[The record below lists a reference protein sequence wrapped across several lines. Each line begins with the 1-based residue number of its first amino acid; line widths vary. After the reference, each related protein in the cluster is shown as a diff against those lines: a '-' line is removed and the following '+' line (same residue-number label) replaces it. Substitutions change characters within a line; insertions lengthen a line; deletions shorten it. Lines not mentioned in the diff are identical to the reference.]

1 MALGINWGQAGS
13 VILSGLVIVFLILII
28 LIAAVELTSRLVKSA
43 EKKTQA
49 AAPAP
54 VLAPPTVAAPA
65 PFVQAGIEE
74 ETVAAISAA
83 VYCCLE
89 NATGAGAPA
98 YAIKSISRASGVRP
112 VWGFAGMRENT
123 RPF

>member
-1 MALGINWGQAGS
+1 LGINWGQAGS
-13 VILSGLVIVFLILII
+13 VILSGLVIVFLILVI
-28 LIAAVELTSRLVKSA
+28 LIAAVELTSRLVKST

-54 VLAPPTVAAPA
+54 VTAAPVAAPA
-65 PFVQAGIEE
+65 PLVQAGIEE

-89 NATGAGAPA
+89 NATGASAPA

>member
-1 MALGINWGQAGS
+1 LGINWGQAGS

-54 VLAPPTVAAPA
+54 VKAAPVAAPA
-65 PFVQAGIEE
+65 PLVQAGIEE

-83 VYCCLE
+83 VYTCLE
-89 NATGAGAPA
+89 GASGAGAPA
-98 YAIKSISRASGVRP
+98 YAIKSIARASGVRP

>member
-1 MALGINWGQAGS
+1 LGIDWGQAGS

-43 EKKTQA
+43 EKKTQQS
-49 AAPAP
+49 APAP
-54 VLAPPTVAAPA
+54 VKTAPVAAPA
-65 PFVQAGIEE
+65 PLVQAGIEE
-74 ETVAAISAA
+74 ETVAVISAA
-83 VYCCLE
+83 VYSCLE
-89 NATGAGAPA
+89 SASGASAPA
-98 YAIKSISRASGVRP
+98 YAIKSINRAAGVRP